1 MAAILPQ
8 PARPVIAQ
16 ARPEPRAPEPAVG
29 AGPPGA
35 SSPAAPDR
43 VGDGT
48 DPIKAAEA
56 VAKAFA
62 GSKDLEVS
70 SFHDEGTGRYVTRVA
85 DRWSGRVLLQTPPD
99 ELLRFLASGPKLDP
113 PPTMIDA

>member
-1 MAAILPQ
+1 MTAIRPE
-8 PARPVIAQ
+8 PASPVIPQ
-16 ARPEPRAPEPAVG
+16 ARPEPQARMPAKDAGLASPDAVEPFKA
-29 AGPPGA
+29 
-35 SSPAAPDR
+35 
-43 VGDGT
+43 GDGT
-48 DPIKAAEA
+48 DPRAAAEA

-99 ELLRFLASGPKLDP
+99 QLLRFLASGPELDP